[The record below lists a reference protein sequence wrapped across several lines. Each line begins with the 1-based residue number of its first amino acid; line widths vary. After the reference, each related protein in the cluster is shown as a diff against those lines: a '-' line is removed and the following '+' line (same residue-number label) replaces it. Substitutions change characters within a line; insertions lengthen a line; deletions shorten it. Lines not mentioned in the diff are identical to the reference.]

1 MYAGVAFCG
10 VSLAWAP
17 AARLPA
23 IARLRGGGRG
33 GQRPSGAVPSAA
45 VAAGHDD
52 AAPYAHDQVHTASE
66 EGGGSSSSLSSDGA
80 MSDMSDYHQDN
91 HQGAQTEDA
100 SQSLHD
106 TAGDGEVKQIYCNK
120 F

>member
-1 MYAGVAFCG
+1 
-10 VSLAWAP
+10 
-17 AARLPA
+17 
-23 IARLRGGGRG
+23 
-33 GQRPSGAVPSAA
+33 VPSAA

-52 AAPYAHDQVHTASE
+52 AATDSHDQVHTASE

>member
-1 MYAGVAFCG
+1 
-10 VSLAWAP
+10 
-17 AARLPA
+17 
-23 IARLRGGGRG
+23 
-33 GQRPSGAVPSAA
+33 
-45 VAAGHDD
+45 
-52 AAPYAHDQVHTASE
+52 
-66 EGGGSSSSLSSDGA
+66 

>member
-1 MYAGVAFCG
+1 MGVAFCG
-10 VSLAWAP
+10 VGLAWAS

-52 AAPYAHDQVHTASE
+52 AATDSHDQVHTASE

-80 MSDMSDYHQDN
+80 MSHTDMSDMSDMSDN
-91 HQGAQTEDA
+91 HQIDEG
-100 SQSLHD
+100 SQSLQD
-106 TAGDGEVKQIYCNK
+106 TAGDGEVK
-120 F
+120 